1 MALLSTE
8 LIKLNNL
15 QLAGKLVSEEL
26 MLGIHHSKRFGY
38 GIEFEQYKHYQ
49 AGDDPKRIDWKLYA
63 RTQKHLVRESSTE
76 SNYHLRFIIDLSGSM
91 NYTENGVSRLQYA
104 KILLASLA
112 YLGYRQGDMMSLYA
126 LQNGEVQTLVSSGKE
141 SFQRILYALEKA
153 EASGDW
159 LNENPKFPIFQ
170 QKQKEVVIFVSDF
183 LQINEEWLNLIKNL
197 ANPHREV
204 MVFQV
209 LGKQEIDFDLKGFFR
224 FKDLETGKEVEL
236 QAESIKAE
244 VLKNAESYLRNL
256 TLALQIPFVYLLRTS
271 LEEPIANV
279 ISESLKRR

>member
-153 EASGDW
+153 KASGDW

-244 VLKNAESYLRNL
+244 VLKNAESYLKNL

-271 LEEPIANV
+271 LEDPIANV

>member
-244 VLKNAESYLRNL
+244 VLKNAESYLKKL

>member
-1 MALLSTE
+1 MPLLSTE

-91 NYTENGVSRLQYA
+91 NYTENDVSRLQYA

-153 EASGDW
+153 KASGDW

-244 VLKNAESYLRNL
+244 VLKNAESYLKNL

-271 LEEPIANV
+271 LEDPIANV